1 MVGKTKQ
8 GKSKLLEHLARQ
20 LIALGQ
26 GCGVLDPHSD
36 LADDLLAALHGDLAD
51 PALRARVIYLQP
63 GRTDTLVPFNVLHSP
78 HDPYTT
84 AQHVLEAFRRT
95 WPETLAEAPRFTN
108 ILLAAL
114 LVLIQA
120 RRTLV
125 ELPRFL
131 TDPAFREPLLAR
143 SQNAEAVRFF
153 RDRYD
158 RWGREQ
164 ALMVEAVL
172 NKVGAL
178 ALNPILRR
186 MLGTPDNAL
195 PFRRILDEGKVL
207 LVDLGRVDGETRRLL
222 GSLIMT
228 GLEQA
233 ALSRKDVPRAQRRPF
248 YFLLDEFQDYC
259 ANAGSTQ
266 TLSRMLSECRK
277 FGLHLGLAHQTVGQL
292 ADAQLKVVF
301 ASGRETAR
309 QLVGELHQPSL
320 TQVKHDVRDLD
331 WRERSHPLYY
341 TLPEQWERLI
351 QDAQR
356 LPPRVALV
364 QRPGRAG
371 ALRLRTVTLPTGRL
385 SPEALADLQ
394 RDLASSSGRP
404 IVEVDTPDPAPALDH
419 YEPIGERAV

>member
-1 MVGKTKQ
+1 M
-8 GKSKLLEHLARQ
+8 ARP
-20 LIALGQ
+20 AAHAPVAARGA
-26 GCGVLDPHSD
+26 GAD
-36 LADDLLAALHGDLAD
+36 L
-51 PALRARVIYLQP
+51 R
-63 GRTDTLVPFNVLHSP
+63 GRHRRG
-78 HDPYTT
+78 DPYTT

-114 LVLIQA
+114 LVLIEA

-131 TDPAFREPLLAR
+131 TDPTFREPLLAR

-164 ALMVEAVL
+164 AVMVESVL
-172 NKVGAL
+172 NKVGVL

-186 MLGTPDNAL
+186 MLGASDNAL

-207 LVDLGRVDGETRRLL
+207 IVDLGRVDGETRRLL

-233 ALSRKDVPRAQRRPF
+233 ALSRKDVPREARRPF

-259 ANAGSTQ
+259 ANAGSAQ

-277 FGLHLGLAHQTVGQL
+277 FGLHLGLAHQTGGQL
-292 ADAQLKVVF
+292 ADAQLRGALENAQLKVVF
-301 ASGRETAR
+301 ATGRETAR

-341 TLPEQWERLI
+341 TLPEQWERLT

-419 YEPIGERAV
+419 YEPIGERAA